1 MLSPQ
6 YSFETGFGSEP
17 RTPLTQLYSLW
28 SSAVMVYQHIWLSPR
43 FEDWVLALFA
53 VYEYLGGG
61 GSYLNWFV
69 CIDSIAQI
77 DGSLDLFKKRF
88 HNKVWFLTVFLPV
101 TPRLLTMAHTTFHFS
116 GSGYLDS
123 SHMIMWSYLGLVP
136 LSRLVVACKGLRSTS
151 CLECSQLKLISWLN
165 PCTVVGRL
173 VYAVFLGWSQQAQT
187 EWKP

>member
-1 MLSPQ
+1 MHIKEYESDKSRWGQWHQVRMLLWNRDLSIQPGWEWWEIPGRMNWVPFLVKKPVLNPRN
-6 YSFETGFGSEP
+6 SET
-17 RTPLTQLYSLW
+17 
-28 SSAVMVYQHIWLSPR
+28 
-43 FEDWVLALFA
+43 
-53 VYEYLGGG
+53 YEYLGGG

-123 SHMIMWSYLGLVP
+123 SHMIM
-136 LSRLVVACKGLRSTS
+136 
-151 CLECSQLKLISWLN
+151 
-165 PCTVVGRL
+165 
-173 VYAVFLGWSQQAQT
+173 
-187 EWKP
+187 